1 MTTPMHTDLIGST
14 VEIQNEVSVDYR
26 DGNGELVAVATYQ
39 PTRPGAEP
47 GVSTIRMTAV
57 DPDGRFMAVI
67 QNRETGRL
75 FRVPLIE
82 LRVVE

>member
-14 VEIQNEVSVDYR
+14 VEIQNEVSVDCH
-26 DGNGELVAVATYQ
+26 DGNGEVVAVATYQ
-39 PTRPGAEP
+39 PTRCAEP
-47 GVSTIRMTAV
+47 GVSAIRMIAV